1 MHRGAGSIAEGLSFH
16 LGYPHLIGSSNS
28 GSLLIVWLPVN
39 ALRMQEKKDQV
50 LEFLPPM
57 RETWI
62 QFMDPGF
69 SLAWLS
75 PGSYEYL
82 ESNPIDKRLLLSQI
96 DISKSYKYRNK
107 GKSLENKVNN
117 FVFKKRI
124 FFFCFSLLLYFSL

>member
-1 MHRGAGSIAEGLSFH
+1 M
-16 LGYPHLIGSSNS
+16 GYPHLIGSSNS

-39 ALRMQEKKDQV
+39 ALRMQEKKDQA

-69 SLAWLS
+69 ILAWLS

-82 ESNPIDKRLLLSQI
+82 ESDPIDKRPLLSQI